1 MEIKVQPL
9 HQRNIDDILR
19 IQKAA
24 YREMYLEDADS
35 FTAKIIASPA
45 TSFAAWRDCSM
56 VAYLIAVPLQ
66 SDDGLHLNTSDVP
79 TVPLENATVMYIHDV
94 AVHPEARG
102 DGVAQLLLQH
112 LEDAVSGT
120 SISQWL
126 LVSVQGSHDFWEKR
140 GFVVSAEPVPNGY
153 GPEAVLMLRR

>member
-24 YREMYLEDADS
+24 YGEMYLEDGDS
-35 FTAKIIASPA
+35 FIAKIIASPA
-45 TSFAAWRDCSM
+45 TSFAAWRDSSM

-79 TVPLENATVMYIHDV
+79 AVPPENATVMYIHDV
-94 AVHPEARG
+94 AIHPEARG

-126 LVSVQGSHDFWEKR
+126 LVSVQGSQDFWVKQ
-140 GFVVSAEPVPNGY
+140 GFAVSPRPAPNGY
-153 GPEAVLMLRR
+153 GAEAVLMLRR

>member
-24 YREMYLEDADS
+24 YGEMYLEDADS
-35 FTAKIIASPA
+35 FIAKIIASPA
-45 TSFAAWRDCSM
+45 TSFAAWNDSLM
-56 VAYLIAVPLQ
+56 IGYLIAVPLQ

-126 LVSVQGSHDFWEKR
+126 LVSVQGSHDFWVKQ
-140 GFVVSAEPVPNGY
+140 GFAVSPRPAPNGY
-153 GPEAVLMLRR
+153 GAEAVLMLRR